1 MDEQTTP
8 QNPWEL
14 AKSLNQAICARVIGP
29 MYGVYYPWRKSG
41 DLYVAVEGH
50 PIRCCQCDQDIPVDG
65 GLKSWREHIRK
76 HARRKLINP
85 IIFAGRDNEGKVHAA
100 QERLPLEVSP

>member
-8 QNPWEL
+8 QNPWGL
-14 AKSLNQAICARVIGP
+14 AKSLNQAICTRVFGP

-41 DLYVAVEGH
+41 DLYVAVDGH